1 MKRYNQLVEGISE
14 ITVARKND
22 GSYRVLGSDQRGE
35 SFDTG
40 DLNRKQLD
48 DYVGERT
55 AQNIESKFA
64 EQDQLYKEKD
74 EPRDTNVF
82 IHNNPDANE
91 YETIELDVDD
101 LKMPKDPRHF
111 LMIAYDKV
119 LKNAAQKLGKK
130 YDAKVGVGDIQ
141 TTDIKLLQLRLKDPL
156 TPERKQFL
164 LEKGKEKVWTL
175 DISEKLKSAAEKGLP
190 YMAVVPPAAMMM
202 NQEQDRT
209 PINRAAAR
217 PIMENY
223 AN

>member
-1 MKRYNQLVEGISE
+1 MDAVENPQINIS
-14 ITVARKND
+14 IS
-22 GSYRVLGSDQRGE
+22 GQSY
-35 SFDTG
+35 
-40 DLNRKQLD
+40 
-48 DYVGERT
+48 
-55 AQNIESKFA
+55 
-64 EQDQLYKEKD
+64 
-74 EPRDTNVF
+74 
-82 IHNNPDANE
+82 E
-91 YETIELDVDD
+91 YLEVPVDD
-101 LKMPKDPRHF
+101 LKLPKDPKHF

>member
-1 MKRYNQLVEGISE
+1 MKILILAILHASSLTIKVVKDMDAVENPQIDIS
-14 ITVARKND
+14 IS
-22 GSYRVLGSDQRGE
+22 GQSY
-35 SFDTG
+35 
-40 DLNRKQLD
+40 
-48 DYVGERT
+48 
-55 AQNIESKFA
+55 
-64 EQDQLYKEKD
+64 
-74 EPRDTNVF
+74 
-82 IHNNPDANE
+82 E
-91 YETIELDVDD
+91 YLEVPVDD
-101 LKMPKDPRHF
+101 LKLPKDPKHF

-130 YDAKVGVGDIQ
+130 YDAKVGVGE
-141 TTDIKLLQLRLKDPL
+141 IKTETKKDMVGNYDEITEPI
-156 TPERKQFL
+156 
-164 LEKGKEKVWTL
+164 WTL